1 MNDSINGKNAK
12 PAVRVREVGLRDGL
26 QMVGT
31 ILTAQQKLEWCRRM
45 VEAGVHDI
53 EVTSFVPPKIVPQFA
68 DAVEVASGALAID
81 GLHAAA
87 LVPNLKG
94 AQRAFDV
101 GVQQVHYVL
110 SASDAHNLK
119 NVRRSTAE
127 SVEDFRRI
135 VAERN
140 ARQSGAQPGAQSGTH
155 LGAKPVV
162 LGAGVA
168 TAFGCTIAGKVEEST
183 VLYLV
188 ETLIEAGADEITIAD
203 TVGYANPGQVRALMR
218 KVAELAGKVPVACH
232 FHDTRGLGL
241 ANVFAALDAGVR
253 AFDSSLGGLGGCPFA
268 PNATGNINT
277 EDTVF
282 LLEAEGLDTGVDIG
296 KLLAMRET
304 LTAWLPGEPFTGAIA
319 RAGLPKTFGVSELR
333 PAV

>member
-1 MNDSINGKNAK
+1 MKDV
-12 PAVRVREVGLRDGL
+12 AVQIREVGLRDGL
-26 QMVGT
+26 QMVRT
-31 ILTAQQKLEWCRRM
+31 ILGAAQKLEWCARM
-45 VEAGVHDI
+45 VDAGVTDI

-68 DAVEVASGALAID
+68 DAVEVATGALAID

-101 GVQQVHYVL
+101 GLNKVHYVL
-110 SASDAHNLK
+110 SASNEHNLK

-127 SVEDFRRI
+127 SVEDFVRIAAARDELGRR
-135 VAERN
+135 
-140 ARQSGAQPGAQSGTH
+140 
-155 LGAKPVV
+155 VV

-168 TAFGCTIAGKVEEST
+168 TAFGCTIAGEVDEGI
-183 VLYLV
+183 VLGLV
-188 ETLIEAGADEITIAD
+188 ETLIEAGAQEITIAD
-203 TVGYANPGQVRALMR
+203 TVGYANPAQVYALMR
-218 KVAELAGKVPVACH
+218 RVMELAGPLPVACH

-241 ANVFAALDAGVR
+241 ANVMAALDAGVR

-282 LLEAEGLDTGVDIG
+282 MLEAQGMTTGIDID
-296 KLLAMRET
+296 KLLAIRET
-304 LTAWLPGEPFTGAIA
+304 IAAWLPGEPFTGAIA
-319 RAGLPKTFGVSELR
+319 RAGLPKTFVRAGE
-333 PAV
+333 AVAA